1 VKQEDTDKNRAEKVP
16 LSAVPNTAQ
25 PGLKILIPALNEYPL
40 KNIKHWVKQVY
51 HQARIKVGWRKA
63 KKIKQTMPIETA
75 AYAEDKV
82 FGNWRLVAP
91 DGPDKISPLQKVIT
105 LIRDE
110 IVPTRWGQF
119 RREFVREI
127 KIDFNAICESDYDP
141 KMVDEVNERLNQL
154 LSKYTRWATTPQPP
168 LLRGSNGENPPYQR
182 GTKGVVINFILKP
195 ETAEDRSSLKNLT
208 IMSGIWMRWTGKPL
222 DFSQF
227 IKPPG
232 AKPICRQMEMYL
244 DLSVM

>member
-1 VKQEDTDKNRAEKVP
+1 MNQEDTDKNRAEKV
-16 LSAVPNTAQ
+16 Q
-25 PGLKILIPALNEYPL
+25 LKIPIPALNEYLL
-40 KNIKHWVKQVY
+40 KDMKRWAKNAYAHARRQVDW
-51 HQARIKVGWRKA
+51 KKA
-63 KKIKQTMPIETA
+63 KKIKGIMPIETA

-91 DGPDKISPLQKVIT
+91 DGPDKISPLQQVIT

-110 IVPTRWGQF
+110 IVPTRWGEF
-119 RREFVREI
+119 RRNFVREI

-141 KMVDEVNERLNQL
+141 KMVDEVNGRLNQL
-154 LSKYTRWATTPQPP
+154 LAQYTRQSPLPP
-168 LLRGSNGENPPYQR
+168 LIRGER
-182 GTKGVVINFILKP
+182 KGGLKINFILKP

-222 DFSQF
+222 DFAQF

-244 DLSVM
+244 SLSL

>member
-154 LSKYTRWATTPQPP
+154 LAQYTRQSPLPP
-168 LLRGSNGENPPYQR
+168 LIRGER
-182 GTKGVVINFILKP
+182 KGGLKINFILKP

-244 DLSVM
+244 VLRCIPEGLELSQHS

>member
-1 VKQEDTDKNRAEKVP
+1 MNQEDRDKNRSEKV
-16 LSAVPNTAQ
+16 Q
-25 PGLKILIPALNEYPL
+25 LKIPIPALNEYPL
-40 KNIKHWVKQVY
+40 KDMKHWVKKAY
-51 HQARIKVGWRKA
+51 RKARIQVNWKKA
-63 KKIKQTMPIETA
+63 KKIKETMPIETA

-91 DGPDKISPLQKVIT
+91 AGDHMGSPLQQVIT

-110 IVPTRWGQF
+110 IVPTRWGEF
-119 RREFVREI
+119 RRNFVREI

-141 KMVDEVNERLNQL
+141 KMVDEVNGRLNQL
-154 LSKYTRWATTPQPP
+154 LAQYTRWATTPQPP

-244 DLSVM
+244 ALEILTK